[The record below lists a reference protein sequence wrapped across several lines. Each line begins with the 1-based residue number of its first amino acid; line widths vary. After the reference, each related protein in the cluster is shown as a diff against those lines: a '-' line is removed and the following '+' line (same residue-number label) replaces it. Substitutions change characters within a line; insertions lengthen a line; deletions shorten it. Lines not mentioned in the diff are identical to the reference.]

1 MPDCCTSLIACL
13 VGDGFSP
20 GIGQVVVVVT
30 AEIDKGVGDASLLNV
45 IEDEECRPSGSS
57 ASRWLRL

>member
-1 MPDCCTSLIACL
+1 L

-20 GIGQVVVVVT
+20 GVGQVVVVVT